1 MKFCLLSIY
10 QSINVNLEQ
19 EQEWPSNGGFHIA
32 IVIARGDGFKTS
44 LNNYLFLIK

>member
-19 EQEWPSNGGFHIA
+19 EQEWPCNGGFHIA
-32 IVIARGDGFKTS
+32 IVIGRGDGFKT
-44 LNNYLFLIK
+44 